1 MAIDVGTYSN
11 ISIRASDSTSTV
23 SLASFSITVTQSA
36 NGSATLS
43 WVAPT
48 QNTDGSAL
56 TNLAGYHIY
65 YGTSASNLNQSVQLT
80 NPGLTTYVLG
90 NLASGTW
97 YITVN
102 DYTTSGVESAISNMV
117 SKVIP

>member
-1 MAIDVGTYSN
+1 M
-11 ISIRASDSTSTV
+11 
-23 SLASFSITVTQSA
+23 
-36 NGSATLS
+36 TLS

-56 TNLAGYHIY
+56 TNLAGYHIL
-65 YGTSASNLNQSVQLT
+65 YGTSAGNLNQSVQVA

-97 YITVN
+97 YFSVN
-102 DYTTSGVESAISNMV
+102 DYTTAGTVSAISNIV
-117 SKVIP
+117 GTTL